1 MARTESVK
9 ESKIEKKETD
19 FNNNN
24 NNINNNNNNNNSNN
38 NNNNISGTSHK
49 ENENK
54 IDKEL
59 LSELL
64 LDLGLSG
71 STLNDNVTKL
81 SELSISDII
90 SWLEKR
96 KQQNHIF
103 SGLAHFLNSSIDQ
116 IPSQTPAVS
125 GKSATYVVIIII
137 TITLT
142 IIDIIIT
149 IIVVII
155 VVIIEICFLL
165 LYLRLFYRFCS
176 C

>member
-24 NNINNNNNNNNSNN
+24 NNSNSNSNN
-38 NNNNISGTSHK
+38 NNNNNINGTSHNG
-49 ENENK
+49 NENK

-103 SGLAHFLNSSIDQ
+103 S
-116 IPSQTPAVS
+116 
-125 GKSATYVVIIII
+125 
-137 TITLT
+137 
-142 IIDIIIT
+142 
-149 IIVVII
+149 
-155 VVIIEICFLL
+155 
-165 LYLRLFYRFCS
+165 
-176 C
+176 